1 MTSSQAGSGQDS
13 VNKAGSRVQ
22 DHSLT
27 VGPNAEA
34 MQVELSRFRVKP
46 NCSGIVEEWIAF
58 LNDNMHEVLVTLEG
72 ERMYVESIFTEC
84 IDGVDY
90 MYWYAVQGE
99 GGDAVENSE
108 HWIDK
113 KHIEYWQACIDKA
126 YPAADLP
133 SRVTMIPERI
143 RQLMR

>member
-1 MTSSQAGSGQDS
+1 ME
-13 VNKAGSRVQ
+13 
-22 DHSLT
+22 
-27 VGPNAEA
+27 VGPYAEA

-58 LNDNMHEVLVTLEG
+58 LNDNMREVLVTLEG

-90 MYWYAVQGE
+90 MYWYTVQGE

>member
-1 MTSSQAGSGQDS
+1 
-13 VNKAGSRVQ
+13 
-22 DHSLT
+22 
-27 VGPNAEA
+27 

-46 NCSGIVEEWIAF
+46 DCADIVEEWIAF
-58 LNDNMHEVLVTLEG
+58 LNDNM
-72 ERMYVESIFTEC
+72 
-84 IDGVDY
+84 
-90 MYWYAVQGE
+90 YWYTAQGE

-126 YPAADLP
+126 YPAVDLA
-133 SRVTMIPERI
+133 SRVTMIPDRV